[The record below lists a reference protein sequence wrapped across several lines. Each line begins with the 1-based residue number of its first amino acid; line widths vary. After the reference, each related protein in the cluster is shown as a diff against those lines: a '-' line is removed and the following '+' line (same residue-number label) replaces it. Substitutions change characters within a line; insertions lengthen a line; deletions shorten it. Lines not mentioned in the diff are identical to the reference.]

1 MVLETQPCSTLTKD
15 RTTPY
20 DMVDPEVRS
29 RGQHSVVGDE
39 QNDPEG
45 NITVGKTR
53 MRTITVGGVPLTEYM
68 KLKKRTVGQKTP
80 QSGKKRKKSPGKEK
94 KTTPSVVNM
103 RKIWEYMKDKKTKM
117 DDECEDKGDDILSN
131 EDNQHRE
138 DNLLDTRSQSDNDDN
153 VEVKTIPRMRM
164 KTTFGE
170 AFDSNK
176 KISVSDRIQR
186 FSELERGNDCV
197 IGSGRCAT
205 HNVRIVRI
213 LKDVRQKYL
222 DENGLLRWRLSETTV
237 LECPRA
243 FSRQNTEDCSD
254 VSILPETVG
263 TNGNTEVI
271 STDANYQP
279 DRRDNNVS
287 EQTSG

>member
-29 RGQHSVVGDE
+29 RGQHSVVCDE
-39 QNDPEG
+39 QNDPEE
-45 NITVGKTR
+45 NITAGKTR

-103 RKIWEYMKDKKTKM
+103 RKIWEYMKDKKTKI
-117 DDECEDKGDDILSN
+117 DDELEDKGMITDDILSS
-131 EDNQHRE
+131 EDNRLTE
-138 DNLLDTRSQSDNDDN
+138 DNLLDTRSQSDS
-153 VEVKTIPRMRM
+153 VKVKTMPRVRM
-164 KTTFGE
+164 KKTFGE
-170 AFDSNK
+170 AYDNSK
-176 KISVSDRIQR
+176 KISVSDRILR

-213 LKDVRQKYL
+213 MKDVRQKYF

-243 FSRQNTEDCSD
+243 FSRTQTKTRRGIYLISSIVCNT
-254 VSILPETVG
+254 G
-263 TNGNTEVI
+263 
-271 STDANYQP
+271 
-279 DRRDNNVS
+279 
-287 EQTSG
+287 